1 MAECSVLF
9 TGAHASQND
18 SQTFLFFCVPR
29 AFPACQ
35 TSFIASPLLSP
46 FPFILWVCAFS
57 IILFFF
63 LCVHEMAFFPRL
75 PHLSPAHL
83 YITSPPLLH
92 TSPPLSLLLFSFF
105 SSSSFVGFPAAPETW
120 QSTRN
125 SAPLPFHMK
134 AQSHTFSSLA

>member
-63 LCVHEMAFFPRL
+63 LCVHEMAFSLLFFPRL

-92 TSPPLSLLLFSFF
+92 TSPPLSLLLFSPHF
-105 SSSSFVGFPAAPETW
+105 SV
-120 QSTRN
+120 
-125 SAPLPFHMK
+125 PLLLWVSRPRLKRGSQPGTLRPFRF
-134 AQSHTFSSLA
+134 T